1 MSKDFLK
8 KLLNY
13 QNKWVAL
20 NEGRTKI
27 LASGST
33 IKEVERKISRL
44 QQKNVVVTHILPQ
57 DRLYAPHSHKK
68 V

>member
-1 MSKDFLK
+1 MTKDLLK

-20 NEGRTKI
+20 NEERTKI
-27 LASGST
+27 LTSGAT

-44 QQKNVVVTHILPQ
+44 KVENVVVTHILPK
-57 DRLYAPHSHKK
+57 DRLYAPFTHKK